1 MKRLGVL
8 NIVFCGWAAVASA
21 QLIGVTTASDK
32 TLGDQLKQIEALPKE
47 QRSPVL
53 MIGDSMMRLLGNAL
67 EKELEKKAEV
77 KASSFTSLGSGL
89 ARLDAFDWMA
99 KSVALMDEKK
109 PSTVIVSL
117 GANDHQI
124 LVDQTGKKILVD
136 TPAWSQEYGR
146 RVKQIMELLIQGG
159 AKRIIWLTLPDMKE
173 PTQQLYAQAVNK
185 IFVDQAAAHPAVTFF
200 DTAPILARKPGK
212 FVSYVMGADGN
223 VVTVRDPDG
232 VHLSNDGAKRLAQAL
247 VLAYWK

>member
-1 MKRLGVL
+1 MKRLGLL
-8 NIVFCGWAAVASA
+8 NMFFCGWAAVSSA

-32 TLGDQLKQIEALPKE
+32 TLGDQLKKVEALPKE

-67 EKELEKKAEV
+67 EKELGKIPDV

-99 KSVALMDEKK
+99 KSIALMDEKK

-117 GANDHQI
+117 GANDHQV
-124 LVDQTGKKILVD
+124 LVDLSGKKILVD
-136 TPAWSQEYGR
+136 TPAWSLEYGR
-146 RVKQIMELLIQGG
+146 RIKQIMELLTQGG

-173 PTQQLYAQAVNK
+173 STQQSYAQAVNK
-185 IFVDQAAAHPAVTFF
+185 IITEQAALHPVVSLF

-212 FVSYVMGADGN
+212 FVSYVMGADGS
-223 VVTVRDPDG
+223 VVTVRDTDG
-232 VHLSNDGAKRLAQAL
+232 VHLSTDGAKRLAQAI

>member
-1 MKRLGVL
+1 MKKLGL
-8 NIVFCGWAAVASA
+8 LSMMFCGWAAVSSA

-32 TLGDQLKQIEALPKE
+32 ALVDQLKQVEALPKE

-67 EKELEKKAEV
+67 EKEMGKIPEV

-99 KSVALMDEKK
+99 KTIALMDEKK

-117 GANDHQI
+117 GANDNQV
-124 LVDQTGKKILVD
+124 LVDLTGKKILVD
-136 TPAWSQEYGR
+136 TPAWNLEYGR
-146 RVKQIMELLIQGG
+146 RIKQIMDLLIQGG
-159 AKRIIWLTLPDMKE
+159 AKRIIWLTLPDMKD
-173 PTQQLYAQAVNK
+173 PTHQRYAQTVNK
-185 IFVDQAAAHPAVTFF
+185 ICVEQAATHPTVAIF

-212 FVSYVMGADGN
+212 FVSYVMGADGS

-232 VHLSNDGAKRLAQAL
+232 VHLSTDGAKRLAQAL

>member
-1 MKRLGVL
+1 MKRLGL
-8 NIVFCGWAAVASA
+8 LSMVFCGWATVSSA
-21 QLIGVTTASDK
+21 QLIGLTTASDK
-32 TLGDQLKQIEALPKE
+32 ALAAQLNEVEALPKE

-53 MIGDSMMRLLGNAL
+53 MMGDSMMRLLGNAL
-67 EKELEKKAEV
+67 EKELGKIAEV

-99 KSVALMDEKK
+99 KAITLMDEKK
-109 PSTVIVSL
+109 PSTVVVSL
-117 GANDHQI
+117 GANDYQI
-124 LVDQTGKKILVD
+124 LVDLTGKKLLVD
-136 TPAWSQEYGR
+136 TPAWSLEYGR

-159 AKRIIWLTLPDMKE
+159 AKRIIWLTLPDMKD
-173 PTQQLYAQAVNK
+173 PTRQRYAQTVNK
-185 IFVDQAAAHPAVTFF
+185 IFVEQAAMHPEVTLF

-212 FVSYVMGADGN
+212 FVSYVMGADGT

-232 VHLSNDGAKRLAQAL
+232 IHLSNDGAKRLAQAI

>member
-1 MKRLGVL
+1 MKRLGLL
-8 NIVFCGWAAVASA
+8 NMFFCGWAAVSSA

-32 TLGDQLKQIEALPKE
+32 VLGDQLKKVEALPKD

-67 EKELEKKAEV
+67 EKELGKIPDV

-99 KSVALMDEKK
+99 KSIALMDEKK
-109 PSTVIVSL
+109 PSTVVVSL
-117 GANDHQI
+117 GANDHQA
-124 LVDQTGKKILVD
+124 LVDLTGKKILVD
-136 TPAWSQEYGR
+136 TPAWNQEYGR
-146 RVKQIMELLIQGG
+146 RMGQIMGLLIQGG
-159 AKRIIWLTLPDMKE
+159 AKRIILLTLPDMKD
-173 PTQQLYAQAVNK
+173 PVHQRYAQTVNA
-185 IFVDQAAAHPAVTFF
+185 ILVEQAATHPAVTIF

-212 FVSYVMGADGN
+212 FVSYVMGADGS
-223 VVTVRDPDG
+223 VITVRDPDG
-232 VHLSNDGAKRLAQAL
+232 VHLSTDGAKRLAQAL